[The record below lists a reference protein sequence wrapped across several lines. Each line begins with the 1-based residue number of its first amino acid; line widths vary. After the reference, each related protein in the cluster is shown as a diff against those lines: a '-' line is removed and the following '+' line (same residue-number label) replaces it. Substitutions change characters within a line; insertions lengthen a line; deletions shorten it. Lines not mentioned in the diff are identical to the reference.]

1 MCFSCYLYR
10 EVDRNKIHLDFFCAE
25 KFKSVPTVITSV
37 TLIINFSCTKMQ
49 KVQIAP

>member
-10 EVDRNKIHLDFFCAE
+10 EVDRNKIHLDFYVQNNL
-25 KFKSVPTVITSV
+25 SVPTVITSV
-37 TLIINFSCTKMQ
+37 TLLINFSCTKMQ